1 MSSVAEPRVCAGVGH
16 IPQNSVKG
24 EVKGDLYLEKEHAL
38 VFHCDT
44 GQSTQIAFHIDFS

>member
-1 MSSVAEPRVCAGVGH
+1 MPSVAEPRVCAGVGH

-24 EVKGDLYLEKEHAL
+24 EAKDDLYLEKEHAL

-44 GQSTQIAFHIDFS
+44 SAVDTDCIPYRF